1 MHMLVTSFDTGDY
14 LILFTFHMLRS
25 LRYSGRGSLFLGTAL
40 GALALSAPA
49 RADDDIVSKME
60 QEMSR
65 LQAAQAHV
73 QEEQRAINHDMA
85 ILKEEIARHHASGAS
100 TARASSPHAE
110 QTASQENRSGRLT
123 TASLHRPGI
132 KANAPLNPPA
142 SEREMTAA
150 SGYEPMRGAH
160 ARRDRVSLS
169 PTGRALVDT
178 DRGSEL
184 AVVGHRA
191 EDVLVHFAENGVG
204 PHPRETLGA
213 QAAGAVGDHGVFH
226 LGPVTLMLGGFV
238 DTAAVLENRHIAS
251 DTFNYWQDMP
261 YPNEPRY
268 HTNNFDGGARYSR
281 LSLLARGN
289 IDSEATISGFFE
301 SDFGA
306 GAVTTDPYESNS
318 YSFRMRQAYLAY
330 DDNKEGWHFL
340 GGQAWSLLTPGRAGI
355 VARQE
360 SLPET
365 IEASMLAGQT
375 WSRQWQVRIVKDFFH
390 HRLWTG
396 LSIENPAT
404 LYDTTGFSN
413 TNGAVAMPNGS
424 TVTIGENGVGLT
436 NDTTNFSNEIAPDV
450 IGKVAYDPVW
460 GHYEMEGILHFPHDH
475 VTMGHTGHN
484 NTAVGGGAGG
494 SMILPLIPGKLEL
507 RMAGLAGWGINR
519 YGSVL
524 LPDATLKANG
534 SPDPLFGIQAQA
546 GIIAHPNPRIDVY
559 GYFGTQRVGH
569 SYFNENGG
577 SYGYGNPAY
586 SNAGCL
592 QELSALSCTANTRG
606 VSEVT
611 IGGWWRFFKGKFG
624 TVEAGTQLAYAQR
637 QIWSG
642 IGGDPHTS
650 MSQIFFDFRY
660 LPFQ

>member
-1 MHMLVTSFDTGDY
+1 MKL
-14 LILFTFHMLRS
+14 LTFRTLRS
-25 LRYSGRGSLFLGTAL
+25 LRLSGRGYLFLGTTL
-40 GALALSAPA
+40 GVLLFGTKA

-85 ILKEEIARHHASGAS
+85 LLKAEIARHHASGTSA
-100 TARASSPHAE
+100 AHAASPHDGQLAAAHPDARSDVRAE
-110 QTASQENRSGRLT
+110 HAERITTVSARRHGGRTAE
-123 TASLHRPGI
+123 
-132 KANAPLNPPA
+132 APQFRTSPA
-142 SEREMTAA
+142 EMTAT
-150 SGYEPMRGAH
+150 SGQEPGRATT

-169 PTGRALVDT
+169 PTGRGLVDT
-178 DRGSEL
+178 DKGSEL
-184 AVVGHRA
+184 DVVGHRA
-191 EDVLVHFAENGVG
+191 EDVVVHFAENGVG

-238 DTAAVLENRHIAS
+238 DTAAVLENRHVAS
-251 DTFNYWQDMP
+251 DTFNFWQDMP

-289 IDSEATISGFFE
+289 INSEATISGFFE

-318 YSFRMRQAYLAY
+318 YSFRLRQAYLAY

-413 TNGAVAMPNGS
+413 SNGAVSMPNGS

-436 NDTTNFSNEIAPDV
+436 NDTANFSNEIAPDV

-460 GHYEMEGILHFPHDH
+460 GHYEMEGILHFPHDR
-475 VTMGHTGHN
+475 VTMGNTGHN
-484 NTAVGGGAGG
+484 NTAIGGGAGG
-494 SMILPLIPGKLEL
+494 SMILPLIPGKVEL

-534 SPDPLFGIQAQA
+534 SPDPLFGVQAQA
-546 GIIAHPNPRIDVY
+546 GVIAHPNPRIDVY

-569 SYFNENGG
+569 SYFNQNGG
-577 SYGYGNPAY
+577 SYGYGNPGY

-592 QELSALSCTANTRG
+592 QELSTLSCTANTRS
-606 VSEVT
+606 VSEIT
-611 IGGWWRFFKGKFG
+611 IGGWWRFFKGRFG
-624 TVEAGTQLAYAQR
+624 TVEAGTQLAYSRR

>member
-1 MHMLVTSFDTGDY
+1 T
-14 LILFTFHMLRS
+14 
-25 LRYSGRGSLFLGTAL
+25 GRGL
-40 GALALSAPA
+40 
-49 RADDDIVSKME
+49 I
-60 QEMSR
+60 
-65 LQAAQAHV
+65 
-73 QEEQRAINHDMA
+73 
-85 ILKEEIARHHASGAS
+85 
-100 TARASSPHAE
+100 
-110 QTASQENRSGRLT
+110 
-123 TASLHRPGI
+123 
-132 KANAPLNPPA
+132 
-142 SEREMTAA
+142 
-150 SGYEPMRGAH
+150 
-160 ARRDRVSLS
+160 
-169 PTGRALVDT
+169 DT
-178 DRGSEL
+178 DKGSEL

-238 DTAAVLENRHIAS
+238 DTAAVLENRHVAS

-289 IDSEATISGFFE
+289 INSEATISGFFE

-318 YSFRMRQAYLAY
+318 YSFRLRQAYLAY

-375 WSRQWQVRIVKDFFH
+375 WARQWQVRIVKDFFH

-404 LYDTTGFSN
+404 LYDTTGFSAS
-413 TNGAVAMPNGS
+413 NGTVSMPNGS

-436 NDTTNFSNEIAPDV
+436 NDTATFSNEIAPDV

-460 GHYEMEGILHFPHDH
+460 GHYEMEGILHFPHDR
-475 VTMGHTGHN
+475 VTMGNTGHN
-484 NTAVGGGAGG
+484 NTAIGGGAGG
-494 SMILPLIPGKLEL
+494 SMILPLIPGKVEL

-534 SPDPLFGIQAQA
+534 SPDPLFGVQAQA
-546 GIIAHPNPRIDVY
+546 GVIAHPNPRIDVY

-569 SYFNENGG
+569 SYFNENGN
-577 SYGYGNPAY
+577 SYGYGNPGY

-592 QELSALSCTANTRG
+592 QELSTLSCTANTRS
-606 VSEVT
+606 VSEIT

-624 TVEAGTQLAYAQR
+624 TVEAGTQLAYSRR
-637 QIWSG
+637 QIWAG

>member
-1 MHMLVTSFDTGDY
+1 MKL
-14 LILFTFHMLRS
+14 LTFRTLRS
-25 LRYSGRGSLFLGTAL
+25 LRLSGRGYLFLGTT
-40 GALALSAPA
+40 LSALVLGTTA
-49 RADDDIVSKME
+49 RADDDIVSRME

-85 ILKEEIARHHASGAS
+85 VLKAEIARHHASGTSAS
-100 TARASSPHAE
+100 HASPSHDGQLAAARPDGRSDVHADHGE
-110 QTASQENRSGRLT
+110 RIT
-123 TASLHRPGI
+123 TASARRHGLKTAEAPQFTATPG
-132 KANAPLNPPA
+132 
-142 SEREMTAA
+142 EMTAA
-150 SGYEPMRGAH
+150 RGAEPLRGAV

-169 PTGRALVDT
+169 PTGRGLIDT
-178 DRGSEL
+178 DKGSEL

-238 DTAAVLENRHIAS
+238 DTAAVLENRHVAS

-289 IDSEATISGFFE
+289 INSEATISGFFE

-318 YSFRMRQAYLAY
+318 YSFRLRQAYLAY

-404 LYDTTGFSN
+404 LYDTTGFS
-413 TNGAVAMPNGS
+413 TSNGAVSMPNGS

-436 NDTTNFSNEIAPDV
+436 NDTANFSNEIAPDV

-460 GHYEMEGILHFPHDH
+460 GHYEMEGILHFPHDR
-475 VTMGHTGHN
+475 VTMGNTGHN
-484 NTAVGGGAGG
+484 NTAIGGGAGG
-494 SMILPLIPGKLEL
+494 SMILPLIPGKVEL

-534 SPDPLFGIQAQA
+534 SPDPLFGVQAQA
-546 GIIAHPNPRIDVY
+546 GVIAHPNPRIDVY

-569 SYFNENGG
+569 SYFNENGN
-577 SYGYGNPAY
+577 SYGYGNPGY

-592 QELSALSCTANTRG
+592 QELSTLSCTANTRS
-606 VSEVT
+606 VSEIT

-624 TVEAGTQLAYAQR
+624 TVEAGTQLAYSRR
-637 QIWSG
+637 QIWAG

>member
-1 MHMLVTSFDTGDY
+1 MTWGDY
-14 LILFTFHMLRS
+14 LSLLTFRTLRS
-25 LRYSGRGSLFLGTAL
+25 LRYSGRGYLFLGTTL
-40 GALALSAPA
+40 GALLLGTKA
-49 RADDDIVSKME
+49 RADDDIVSRME

-85 ILKEEIARHHASGAS
+85 VLKQEIAKHHSPGGS
-100 TARASSPHAE
+100 IARSAENHAQPVASSQAD
-110 QTASQENRSGRLT
+110 RSGRIT
-123 TASLHRPGI
+123 TASVRRHGNKTTEPY
-132 KANAPLNPPA
+132 AAPAPA
-142 SEREMTAA
+142 PIPAGEMTAA
-150 SGYEPMRGAH
+150 SGQDLPRGAL

-169 PTGRALVDT
+169 PTGRGLIDN
-178 DRGSEL
+178 DKGSEL
-184 AVVGHRA
+184 DVVGHRA

-213 QAAGAVGDHGVFH
+213 QSAGAIGDHGVFH

-238 DTAAVLENRHIAS
+238 DTAAVLENRHVAS
-251 DTFNYWQDMP
+251 GTFNYWQDMP
-261 YPNEPRY
+261 YPNQPRY

-289 IDSEATISGFFE
+289 IDSESTISGFFE

-330 DDNKEGWHFL
+330 DDTKAGWHFL
-340 GGQAWSLLTPGRAGI
+340 AGQAWSLLTPGRAGI

-404 LYDTTGFSN
+404 LYDTTGFSAA
-413 TNGAVAMPNGS
+413 NGAVSMPNGS

-436 NDTTNFSNEIAPDV
+436 NDTATFSNEIAPDV
-450 IGKVAYDPVW
+450 IGKVAYDPIW
-460 GHYEMEGILHFPHDH
+460 GHYEMEGILHFPHDR
-475 VTMGHTGHN
+475 VTMGNTGHN
-484 NTAVGGGAGG
+484 NTAIGGGAGG

-524 LPDATLKANG
+524 LPDATIKANG
-534 SPDPLFGIQAQA
+534 SPDPLFGVQAQA
-546 GIIAHPNPRIDVY
+546 GVIAHPNPRIDVY

-569 SYFNENGG
+569 SYFNDNGA
-577 SYGYGNPAY
+577 SYGYGNPGY

-592 QELSALSCTANTRG
+592 QELSSLSCTANTRS
-606 VSEVT
+606 VSEIT

-624 TVEAGTQLAYAQR
+624 TVEAGTQLAYSRR

>member
-1 MHMLVTSFDTGDY
+1 MTWGDY
-14 LILFTFHMLRS
+14 LSLLTFRTLRS
-25 LRYSGRGSLFLGTAL
+25 LRYSGRGYLFLGTTL
-40 GALALSAPA
+40 GALLLGTKA
-49 RADDDIVSKME
+49 RADDDIVSRME

-85 ILKEEIARHHASGAS
+85 VLKQEIAKHHSPGRS
-100 TARASSPHAE
+100 TARSAENHAEPVASSQAD
-110 QTASQENRSGRLT
+110 RSGRIT
-123 TASLHRPGI
+123 TASVRRNGNKTTEPY
-132 KANAPLNPPA
+132 AAPA
-142 SEREMTAA
+142 SAPIPAGEMTAA
-150 SGYEPMRGAH
+150 SGQDLPRGAL

-169 PTGRALVDT
+169 PTGRGLIDN
-178 DRGSEL
+178 DKGSEL
-184 AVVGHRA
+184 DVVGHRA

-213 QAAGAVGDHGVFH
+213 QSAGAIGDHGVFH

-238 DTAAVLENRHIAS
+238 DTAAVLENRHVAS
-251 DTFNYWQDMP
+251 GTFNYWQDMP
-261 YPNEPRY
+261 YPNQPRY

-289 IDSEATISGFFE
+289 IDSESTISGFFE

-330 DDNKEGWHFL
+330 DDTKAGWHFL
-340 GGQAWSLLTPGRAGI
+340 AGQAWSLLTPGRAGI

-404 LYDTTGFSN
+404 LYDTTGFSAA
-413 TNGAVAMPNGS
+413 NGAVSMPNGS

-436 NDTTNFSNEIAPDV
+436 NDTATFSNEIAPDV
-450 IGKVAYDPVW
+450 IGKVAYDPIW
-460 GHYEMEGILHFPHDH
+460 GHYEMEGILHFPHDR
-475 VTMGHTGHN
+475 VTMGNTGHN
-484 NTAVGGGAGG
+484 NTAIGGGAGG

-524 LPDATLKANG
+524 LPDATIKANG
-534 SPDPLFGIQAQA
+534 SPDPLFGVQAQA
-546 GIIAHPNPRIDVY
+546 GVIAHPNPRIDVY

-569 SYFNENGG
+569 SYFNDNGA
-577 SYGYGNPAY
+577 SYGYGNPGY

-592 QELSALSCTANTRG
+592 QELSSLSCTANTRS
-606 VSEVT
+606 VSEIT

-624 TVEAGTQLAYAQR
+624 TVEAGTQLAYSRR